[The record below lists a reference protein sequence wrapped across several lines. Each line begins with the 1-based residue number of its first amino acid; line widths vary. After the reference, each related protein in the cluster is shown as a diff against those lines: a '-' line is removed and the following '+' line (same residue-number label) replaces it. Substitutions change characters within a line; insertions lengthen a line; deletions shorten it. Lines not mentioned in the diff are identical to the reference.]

1 MYYEKWVPH
10 QPVTPMTWT
19 ATSQP
24 PPYTGSHHNI
34 VTHCGIG
41 RLVTQCFIES
51 DNTGSFVFRPTKEK
65 GLLVGTRDVE
75 LNDVENVSHELR
87 FQTIESL
94 ENVINLLTKFCDKWR
109 ADQ

>member
-1 MYYEKWVPH
+1 METSDESERPGMYYEELEN
-10 QPVTPMTWT
+10 
-19 ATSQP
+19 
-24 PPYTGSHHNI
+24 GCNI

-94 ENVINLLTKFCDKWR
+94 ENVINLLNKFRNKWMV
-109 ADQ
+109 ANEDPI